1 MKITVKLTAI
11 LIILATLL
19 TFASCRVPLAE
30 ENSSQSSNGTSL
42 NQSNSNDT
50 STANG
55 TDSTNK
61 ATESKE
67 TVGNLLLNN
76 KNGIGNK
83 APKKNSNG
91 EYPITGYLLSSSSV
105 SDSNGNGMSIIY
117 RLSDGSFLIYD
128 GGNES
133 VYGLLYK
140 CLKDLS
146 EGGDIIISAWVLTH
160 GHGDHYGALSRMA
173 SEGYNYDVTIKELWM
188 NPTSNSEDVWLYNKL
203 KSMFPNTKI
212 RNLVYGEKF
221 TLDKI
226 QVEVLCTP
234 DVLPNRS
241 DNTRNTFSIVTML
254 TIDGKKF
261 LMTGDSDE
269 PAWEYMV
276 TKHNIHSLKCDY
288 LQVPHHGVFWAGT
301 AEAYALMDPSYL
313 IVPSTVENINLYA
326 IDPRAKPTQDL
337 YKKFGLTAGD
347 ILKETDYKTYWF
359 AGVYGA
365 PATENIKCFFTASK

>member
-1 MKITVKLTAI
+1 MKIILKLIAV
-11 LIILATLL
+11 LIIFATLL
-19 TFASCRVPLAE
+19 TFVSCKAPLLAE
-30 ENSSQSSNGTSL
+30 NGSETSNGAISNQATSP
-42 NQSNSNDT
+42 NNDNNN
-50 STANG
+50 NG
-55 TDSTNK
+55 TNK
-61 ATESKE
+61 TTESNKE
-67 TVGNLLLNN
+67 TLGNMLLNN

-83 APKKNSNG
+83 VPKKNANG
-91 EYPITGYLLSSSSV
+91 EYPISAYLLSSSSV
-105 SDSNGNGMSIIY
+105 TDSNGNGMSVVF

-146 EGGDIIISAWVLTH
+146 EGGDIVVSAWVMTH
-160 GHGDHYGALSRMA
+160 GHGDHYGVLSRMA

-188 NPTSNSEDVWLYNKL
+188 NPTSNSEDVWIYNKL

-276 TKHNIHSLKCDY
+276 TKHNVHSLKCDY
-288 LQVPHHGVFWAGT
+288 LQVPHHGVFLAGT

-337 YKKFGLTAGD
+337 YKKFNLTAGQ
-347 ILKETDYKTYWF
+347 IVKETDNKTYWF
-359 AGVYGA
+359 AGVYGD
-365 PATENIKCFFTASK
+365 PASQNVKCFFTASK